1 MGKDR
6 SSGWRSSH
14 SHNSKSMGGQRH
26 FDVEKYDDRGNKDT
40 DAGKLHISG
49 DSHKPSMTDIHGPKK

>member
-1 MGKDR
+1 
-6 SSGWRSSH
+6 
-14 SHNSKSMGGQRH
+14 MGGQRH